1 MDKLLY
7 ASYVINLTE
16 EVVSPGQGDI
26 HLFYLLLQTLSYFCY
41 SDLEPELITH
51 VFEIK
56 LLDHIGYRPV
66 LDNCMICGSN
76 KGPYHF
82 DIVEGGLVCTNC
94 FNANRIGNN
103 IQMGTIKTIEYVL
116 DMDMNRMNILKIPS
130 SIMEELDE
138 ILKAYIEERIEK
150 RLKSR
155 QFIDDFKGRNR
166 KN

>member
-1 MDKLLY
+1 M
-7 ASYVINLTE
+7 
-16 EVVSPGQGDI
+16 
-26 HLFYLLLQTLSYFCY
+26 
-41 SDLEPELITH
+41 
-51 VFEIK
+51 
-56 LLDHIGYRPV
+56 DHIGYRPV

-150 RLKSR
+150 RLKKPTVHR
-155 QFIDDFKGRNR
+155 RLQGKKQEKLKKCRILLTKD
-166 KN
+166 

>member
-1 MDKLLY
+1 
-7 ASYVINLTE
+7 
-16 EVVSPGQGDI
+16 
-26 HLFYLLLQTLSYFCY
+26 
-41 SDLEPELITH
+41 
-51 VFEIK
+51 
-56 LLDHIGYRPV
+56 
-66 LDNCMICGSN
+66 
-76 KGPYHF
+76 
-82 DIVEGGLVCTNC
+82 
-94 FNANRIGNN
+94 
-103 IQMGTIKTIEYVL
+103 MGTIKTIEYVL